1 LKNELKLEV
10 AHNLISLRLSDPLF
24 FTHVAQSYRGFLSNG
39 EPKAVIE
46 AHIVNTLPQKRSDGP
61 PVAFTNRGMS
71 ISNTSFKGTID
82 LLKGRGNLYTMPKS
96 FAFALKVFLRY
107 LSIFLHLR
115 DGNGLVLH
123 GLGVLKDGEAYV
135 FFGPSGSGKTTAA
148 HLSNGYTILSDE
160 LVFVQLA
167 QESFWVHPTPPW
179 GDIQRGK
186 RENRPYPLKAVFKL
200 IKADDIGMKQCNP
213 AQGIADVITLPHL
226 PRDLIRPD
234 MLLVR
239 FTQLV
244 KRVPFYELHFTR
256 DRSFW
261 PCIDGSLGQNWHKK
275 C

>member
-10 AHNLISLRLSDPLF
+10 AQNRVSVVLSDPLF
-24 FTHVAQSYRGFLSNG
+24 SAHVAQSYRGFLSNG
-39 EPKAVIE
+39 DPKAVIE
-46 AHIVNTLPQKRSDGP
+46 AHIVDTFPQKRSDGP
-61 PVAFTNRGMS
+61 PVAFTGRGMS
-71 ISNTSFKGTID
+71 ISDTSFEGTID
-82 LLKGRGNLYTMPKS
+82 LLKGSGNLYTMPKS
-96 FAFALKVFLRY
+96 FAFALKVLLRY
-107 LSIFLHLR
+107 LFIFIHLR
-115 DGNGLVLH
+115 DGDGLVLH
-123 GLGVLKDGEAYV
+123 ALGVLKDGEAYV

-148 HLSNGYTILSDE
+148 HLSNGCTILSDE

-200 IKADDIGMKQCNP
+200 IKADDIGMKQSNP
-213 AQGIADVITLPHL
+213 AQGIADVTTFPHL
-226 PRDLIRPD
+226 PRDLIGPD
-234 MLLVR
+234 RLLER

-261 PCIDGSLGQNWHKK
+261 PCIDGGLG
-275 C
+275 